1 MSTDQPPGATPD
13 TLWRISAFERERS
26 TSHGG
31 LGQRS
36 TLLPSSL
43 IGELGRIERS
53 PWRGDAL
60 EVLAACVR
68 QREPAL
74 LLLAHAGLVW
84 PVTVFPREGLYHCP
98 RDMLDVL
105 APGTRD
111 LRLLALDPPG
121 VRAPGHWERERVAEA
136 VHYRPLGSLAWALA
150 LRGPR
155 ATLLDD
161 LAGPVA
167 FRITADFHL
176 GSLPVPGSLGPAVQ
190 RLRVEIASAAGIAR
204 WPGMSAERAA
214 RLLNAL
220 YLQRGLMVLRSAQ
233 AARESQ
239 PRGWLGRIAERLR
252 RH

>member
-1 MSTDQPPGATPD
+1 MSTDKD
-13 TLWRISAFERERS
+13 HNTLWSVSAFERERS
-26 TSHGG
+26 TTHGG

-60 EVLAACVR
+60 EVLAACLR

-74 LLLAHAGLVW
+74 LLLAHGGFVW
-84 PVTVFPREGLYHCP
+84 PVTVFPREWLYHCP

-105 APGTRD
+105 GHGTRD

-121 VRAPGHWERERVAEA
+121 VRAPGHWERERVADVA
-136 VHYRPLGSLAWALA
+136 HYRPLGSLAWALA
-150 LRGPR
+150 MRGPR
-155 ATLLDD
+155 ATLLGD
-161 LAGPVA
+161 LAGPAA
-167 FRITADFHL
+167 FRITAEFHL
-176 GSLPVPGSLGPAVQ
+176 GSLPAPGSTGLALQ
-190 RLRVEIASAAGIAR
+190 RLRTEIASAAAIAR
-204 WPGMSAERAA
+204 WPGMSAERTA

-220 YLQRGLMVLRSAQ
+220 YLQRGLMVLRSHH
-233 AARESQ
+233 AAREAQ
-239 PRGWLGRIAERLR
+239 AEGWLGRLVQRLR